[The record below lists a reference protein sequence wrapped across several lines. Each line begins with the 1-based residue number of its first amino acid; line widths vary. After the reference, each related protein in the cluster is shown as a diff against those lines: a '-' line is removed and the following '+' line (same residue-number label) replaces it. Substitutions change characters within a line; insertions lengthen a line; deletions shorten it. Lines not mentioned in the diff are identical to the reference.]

1 MGRNEKM
8 PAAVGT
14 QKNLWVIP
22 PVDERIEPL
31 ARSLRIAPL
40 VAQVLLNR
48 GIAEAAEGNTFLQPK
63 LTELI
68 RPAQMPGIEPAAA
81 RLREAIEKKE
91 KITVYGDYDVDGIT
105 GLSILWE
112 LLTLLGAQV
121 DFYIPHRIEEG
132 YGLNC
137 EAVRSLAEAGTRL
150 LVTVDCGIAAL
161 EAAEVAQQLGVDLIV
176 TDHHQPGPD
185 LPTAVAIVH
194 PALEPSY
201 ANQDSAGALVA
212 YKLAWAVAERFS
224 SGQRLDAK
232 LRQFM
237 LNATTLAAI
246 GTVAD
251 VVDLRGENRVLTK
264 FGLQALPESKLCGLR
279 ALIHTTG
286 LDGQGVDSVAIGFR
300 LAPVLNAAGRMGH
313 ARLAVELLTSTSE
326 TKATQIAEYLK
337 EQNVQRQ
344 QCERKILKHACEL
357 ILERGLNHPDR
368 RSLVLAAEGWH
379 TGVLG
384 IVASR
389 LVDKYYRPTIMINA
403 SPGENGTAQGSARS
417 IEGFSML
424 AAIEACSSHLT
435 TFGGHKM
442 AAGLTIQPEKIEP
455 FAADFEAYA
464 ADHLQ
469 EQDVVAKL
477 DIDALVPL
485 RQFTRETVNQ
495 LEMLGP
501 FGQGN
506 PKPVFATK
514 GVRLI
519 AAPRRVGAKGDH
531 LQFAITDN
539 TATVRCVGFRMGH
552 LEKKLLDN
560 EYFNIAYEAQLNHYN
575 GNTSV
580 EFITTDIQFE

>member
-1 MGRNEKM
+1 MGRSEPM
-8 PAAVGT
+8 PLSAKT
-14 QKNLWVIP
+14 QQNLWVIP
-22 PVDERIEPL
+22 PVDGRAESL
-31 ARSLRIAPL
+31 AQALKISPL
-40 VAQVLLNR
+40 VAQILINR
-48 GIAEAAEGNTFLQPK
+48 GIAEAGAGNVFLQPK

-68 RPAQMPGIEPAAA
+68 RPVHMPGIEPAAA
-81 RLREAIEKKE
+81 RLREAVEKKE

-105 GLSILWE
+105 GVSILWE

-132 YGLNC
+132 YGLNS

-150 LVTVDCGIAAL
+150 LITVDCGIAAI
-161 EAAEVAQQLGVDLIV
+161 EAADVARQLGVDLII
-176 TDHHQPGPD
+176 TDHHQLGPA
-185 LPTAVAIVH
+185 LPNAVAIVH
-194 PALEPSY
+194 PALQESY
-201 ANQDSAGALVA
+201 PNQDSAGALVA
-212 YKLAWAVAERFS
+212 YKLAWAVAEQFS
-224 SGQRLDAK
+224 GGQRLETR

-237 LNATTLAAI
+237 LNATSLAAI

-264 FGLQALPESKLCGLR
+264 FGLQALPESKLIGLR
-279 ALIHTTG
+279 ALIESAG
-286 LDGQGVDSVAIGFR
+286 LKGQGVDSYAIGFR

-326 TKATQIAEYLK
+326 MRALQIAEYLK
-337 EQNVQRQ
+337 EQNVLRQ
-344 QCERKILKHACEL
+344 QCERKIVKHACDL
-357 ILERGLNHPDR
+357 IAERGLSHPDR
-368 RSLVLAAEGWH
+368 RSIVLAAPGWH

-389 LVDKYYRPTIMINA
+389 LVDKYFRPTITINA
-403 SPGENGTAQGSARS
+403 SPGENGKAQGSARS
-417 IEGFSML
+417 IPGFCML
-424 AAIEACSSHLT
+424 SAIEACSSHLAS
-435 TFGGHKM
+435 FGGHKM
-442 AAGLTIQPEKIEP
+442 AAGLTLHPEKIES
-455 FAADFEAYA
+455 FAADFEGYA
-464 ADHLQ
+464 ANHLR
-469 EQDVVAKL
+469 EEDVVARL

-485 RQFTRETVNQ
+485 RQFTRETVSQ
-495 LEMLGP
+495 LDLLGP

-519 AAPRRVGAKGDH
+519 AAPRRVGSKGDH

-580 EFITTDIQFE
+580 EFIATDIQFE

>member
-1 MGRNEKM
+1 MGRTEKM
-8 PAAVGT
+8 PAAAGT
-14 QKNLWVIP
+14 QKNSWVVA
-22 PVDERIEPL
+22 PVDERVEPL
-31 ARSLRIAPL
+31 ARTLRIAPL

-48 GIAEAAEGNTFLQPK
+48 GITEAVQGNVFLQPK

-68 RPAQMPGIEPAAA
+68 RPAQMPGIGPAAL

-105 GLSILWE
+105 GVSILWE

-121 DFYIPHRIEEG
+121 DYYIPHRIEEG
-132 YGLNC
+132 YGLNS

-150 LVTVDCGIAAL
+150 LITVDCGIAAFD
-161 EAAEVAQQLGVDLIV
+161 AAEVAQELGVDLIV
-176 TDHHQPGPD
+176 TDHHQLGD
-185 LPTAVAIVH
+185 ALPNAAAIVH

-212 YKLAWAVAERFS
+212 YKLAWAVAEQFS
-224 SGQRLDAK
+224 NGQRLDAK
-232 LRQFM
+232 LREFM
-237 LNATTLAAI
+237 LNATSLAAI

-251 VVDLRGENRVLTK
+251 VVDLRGENRVLTR
-264 FGLQALPESKLCGLR
+264 FGLQALPQSKLCGLR
-279 ALIHTTG
+279 ALIESTG
-286 LDGQGVDSVAIGFR
+286 LAGQGVDSYAIGFR

-326 TKATQIAEYLK
+326 VRARQIADYLK

-344 QCERKILKHACEL
+344 QCERKILKHACDL
-357 ILERGLNHPDR
+357 ILERGLSHPDR
-368 RSLVLAAEGWH
+368 RSIVLAAEGWH

-417 IEGFSML
+417 IEGFCML
-424 AAIEACSSHLT
+424 SAIQACSSHLAS
-435 TFGGHKM
+435 FGGHKM
-442 AAGLTIQPEKIEP
+442 AAGLTIHPDKIEP
-455 FAADFEAYA
+455 FAADFESYA
-464 ADHLQ
+464 AGHLQ
-469 EQDVVAKL
+469 EEDVVARL

-485 RQFTRETVNQ
+485 RQFTKETINQ
-495 LEMLGP
+495 LELLGP

-519 AAPRRVGAKGDH
+519 AAPRRVGTKGDH

-539 TATVRCVGFRMGH
+539 TATIRCVGFRMGH
-552 LEKKLLDN
+552 LEKRLLDN

>member
-1 MGRNEKM
+1 MGHSQQM
-8 PAAVGT
+8 PLSAKT
-14 QKNLWVIP
+14 QQTLWIIP
-22 PVDERIEPL
+22 PTDGRAEPL
-31 ARSLRIAPL
+31 AKALRIAPL

-48 GIAEAAEGNTFLQPK
+48 GITEAEAGNVFLQPK

-68 RPAQMPGIEPAAA
+68 RPAQMPGIEPAVA
-81 RLREAIEKKE
+81 RLREAIDHKQ

-105 GLSILWE
+105 GVSILWE

-132 YGLNC
+132 YGLNSD
-137 EAVRSLAEAGTRL
+137 AVRSLAEAGTRL
-150 LVTVDCGIAAL
+150 LITVDCGIAAF
-161 EAAEVAQQLGVDLIV
+161 EAAEVARQLGVDLIV
-176 TDHHQPGPD
+176 TDHHQLGPA
-185 LPTAVAIVH
+185 LPNATAVVH
-194 PALEPSY
+194 PALQASY

-212 YKLAWAVAERFS
+212 YKLAWAVAEQFS
-224 SGQRLDAK
+224 TGPRLDMK

-237 LNATTLAAI
+237 LNATSLAAI

-251 VVDLRGENRVLTK
+251 VVDLRGENRVLTR

-279 ALIHTTG
+279 AIIQATG
-286 LDGQGVDSVAIGFR
+286 LAGQGVDSYAIGFR

-326 TKATQIAEYLK
+326 MRATQIAEYLK

-344 QCERKILKHACEL
+344 QCERKILQHACDL
-357 ILERGLNHPDR
+357 ILERGLSHPDR
-368 RSLVLAAEGWH
+368 RSIVLAAEGWH

-389 LVDKYYRPTIMINA
+389 LVDKYCRPTIMINA

-417 IEGFSML
+417 IEGFCML
-424 AAIEACSSHLT
+424 SAIQACSSHLAS
-435 TFGGHKM
+435 FGGHKM

-469 EQDVVAKL
+469 EEDVVARL

-485 RQFTRETVNQ
+485 RQFTKEVVNQ
-495 LEMLGP
+495 LELLGP

-519 AAPRRVGAKGDH
+519 SAPRRVGTKGDH

-539 TATVRCVGFRMGH
+539 TATIRCVGFRMGH

>member
-1 MGRNEKM
+1 MGRSEKI
-8 PAAVGT
+8 PVSAGT

-22 PVDERIEPL
+22 PVDDRVEPL
-31 ARSLRIAPL
+31 ARSLKISPL

-48 GIAEAAEGNTFLQPK
+48 GITEAAEGNLFLQPK

-68 RPAQMPGIEPAAA
+68 RPAQMPGIEPAAT
-81 RLREAIEKKE
+81 RLREAVEKKQ
-91 KITVYGDYDVDGIT
+91 KITIYGDYDVDGIT
-105 GLSILWE
+105 GVSILWE

-121 DFYIPHRIEEG
+121 DYYIPHRIEEG

-150 LVTVDCGIAAL
+150 LITVDCGIAAI
-161 EAAEVAQQLGVDLIV
+161 EAADVARQLGVDLIV
-176 TDHHQPGPD
+176 TDHHQLGPA
-185 LPTAVAIVH
+185 LPNAVAIVH
-194 PALEPSY
+194 PAMEPSY

-224 SGQRLDAK
+224 SGQRLDTK

-237 LNATTLAAI
+237 LNATSLAAI

-264 FGLQALPESKLCGLR
+264 FGLQALPQSKLIGLR
-279 ALIHTTG
+279 ALIESTG
-286 LDGQGVDSVAIGFR
+286 LTGQGVDSVAIGFR

-326 TKATQIAEYLK
+326 TRATQIAEYLK

-344 QCERKILKHACEL
+344 QCERKILKQACDL
-357 ILERGLNHPDR
+357 ILERGLSHPDR
-368 RSLVLAAEGWH
+368 RSIVLAAEGWH

-389 LVDKYYRPTIMINA
+389 LVDKYYRPAIMINA
-403 SPGENGTAQGSARS
+403 SPGENGKAQGSARS
-417 IEGFSML
+417 IEGFCML
-424 AAIEACSSHLT
+424 SAIQACSSHLAS
-435 TFGGHKM
+435 FGGHKM
-442 AAGLTIQPEKIEP
+442 AAGLTIHPEKIEP

-469 EQDVVAKL
+469 EEDVVAKL

-485 RQFTRETVNQ
+485 RQFTKETVNQ

-539 TATVRCVGFRMGH
+539 TATIRCVGFRMGH

-560 EYFNIAYEAQLNHYN
+560 EYFNIAYETQLNHYN

>member
-1 MGRNEKM
+1 MGRSEKM
-8 PAAVGT
+8 PVSAGT

-22 PVDERIEPL
+22 PVDERAEPL
-31 ARSLRIAPL
+31 ARSLRISPL
-40 VAQVLLNR
+40 VAQILLNR
-48 GIAEAAEGNTFLQPK
+48 GITEAAEGNIFLQPK

-68 RPAQMPGIEPAAA
+68 RPAHMPGIEPAAA
-81 RLREAIEKKE
+81 RLREAIEKKQ

-105 GLSILWE
+105 GVSILWE

-132 YGLNC
+132 YGLNS

-150 LVTVDCGIAAL
+150 LVTVDCGIAAF
-161 EAAEVAQQLGVDLIV
+161 EAADVARQLGVDLIV
-176 TDHHQPGPD
+176 TDHHQLGPV
-185 LPTAVAIVH
+185 LPHAVAIVH
-194 PALEPSY
+194 PALQESY
-201 ANQDSAGALVA
+201 PNQDSAGALVA
-212 YKLAWAVAERFS
+212 YKLAWAVAEQFS
-224 SGQRLDAK
+224 GGQRLDAR

-237 LNATTLAAI
+237 LNATSLAAI

-251 VVDLRGENRVLTK
+251 VVDLRGENRALTR

-279 ALIHTTG
+279 ALIESTG
-286 LDGQGVDSVAIGFR
+286 LAGQGVDSVAIGFR

-326 TKATQIAEYLK
+326 MRATQIAEYLK

-344 QCERKILKHACEL
+344 QCERKMLKHACEL
-357 ILERGLNHPDR
+357 IVERGLSHPDR

-403 SPGENGTAQGSARS
+403 SPGESGKAQGSARS

-424 AAIEACSSHLT
+424 SAIQACGSHLAS
-435 TFGGHKM
+435 FGGHQM
-442 AAGLTIQPEKIEP
+442 AAGLTIHPEKIEP

-469 EQDVVAKL
+469 EQDIVAKL

-519 AAPRRVGAKGDH
+519 AAPRRVGTKGDH

-539 TATVRCVGFRMGH
+539 TATIRCVGFRMGH

>member
-1 MGRNEKM
+1 MGRREQM
-8 PAAVGT
+8 PSSVGT

-22 PVDERIEPL
+22 PIDDRAEPL
-31 ARSLRIAPL
+31 ARSLKISSL

-48 GIAEAAEGNTFLQPK
+48 GITEAAEGNIFLQPK

-68 RPAQMPGIEPAAA
+68 RPVQMPGIEPAVA

-105 GLSILWE
+105 GVSILWE

-137 EAVRSLAEAGTRL
+137 DAVRSLAEAGTRL
-150 LVTVDCGIAAL
+150 LITVDCGIAAF
-161 EAAEVAQQLGVDLIV
+161 EAAEVARQLGVDLIV
-176 TDHHQPGPD
+176 TDHHQVGPA
-185 LPTAVAIVH
+185 LPNAVAIVH
-194 PALEPSY
+194 PALQESY
-201 ANQDSAGALVA
+201 PNQESAGALVA
-212 YKLAWAVAERFS
+212 YKLAWAIAEQFS
-224 SGQRLDAK
+224 GGPRLETK

-237 LNATTLAAI
+237 LNATSLAAI

-251 VVDLRGENRVLTK
+251 VVDLRGENRVLTR

-279 ALIHTTG
+279 ALIESTG
-286 LDGQGVDSVAIGFR
+286 LAGQGVDSYAIGFR

-326 TKATQIAEYLK
+326 MRATQIAEYLK

-344 QCERKILKHACEL
+344 QCERKMLKQACEL
-357 ILERGLNHPDR
+357 IVERGLSHPDR
-368 RSLVLAAEGWH
+368 RSIVLAAEGWH

-389 LVDKYYRPTIMINA
+389 LVDRYYRPAIMINA
-403 SPGENGTAQGSARS
+403 SPGENGRAQGSARS
-417 IEGFSML
+417 IEGFCML
-424 AAIEACSSHLT
+424 SAIQACSSHLAS
-435 TFGGHKM
+435 FGGHKM
-442 AAGLTIQPEKIEP
+442 AAGLTIHPERIEP
-455 FAADFEAYA
+455 FAVDFEAYA
-464 ADHLQ
+464 ANHLQ
-469 EQDVVAKL
+469 EEDIVAKL
-477 DIDALVPL
+477 EIDALVPL

-495 LEMLGP
+495 LDLLGP

-519 AAPRRVGAKGDH
+519 AAPRRVGSKGDH

-539 TATVRCVGFRMGH
+539 TATIRCVGFRMGH

-580 EFITTDIQFE
+580 EFIATDIQFE

>member
-1 MGRNEKM
+1 MGRSEPM
-8 PAAVGT
+8 PLSAKT
-14 QKNLWVIP
+14 QQNLWVIP
-22 PVDERIEPL
+22 PVDGRAESL
-31 ARSLRIAPL
+31 AQALKISPL
-40 VAQVLLNR
+40 VAQILINR
-48 GIAEAAEGNTFLQPK
+48 GIAEAGAGNVFLQPK

-68 RPAQMPGIEPAAA
+68 RPVHMPGIEPAAA
-81 RLREAIEKKE
+81 RLREAVEKKE

-105 GLSILWE
+105 GVSILWE

-132 YGLNC
+132 YGLNS

-150 LVTVDCGIAAL
+150 LITVDCGIAAI
-161 EAAEVAQQLGVDLIV
+161 EAADVARQLGVDLII
-176 TDHHQPGPD
+176 TDHHQLGPA
-185 LPTAVAIVH
+185 LPNAVAIVH
-194 PALEPSY
+194 PALQESY
-201 ANQDSAGALVA
+201 PNQDSAGALVA
-212 YKLAWAVAERFS
+212 YKLAWAVAEQFS
-224 SGQRLDAK
+224 GGQRLETR

-237 LNATTLAAI
+237 LNATSLAAI

-264 FGLQALPESKLCGLR
+264 FGLQALPESKLIGLR
-279 ALIHTTG
+279 ALIESAG
-286 LDGQGVDSVAIGFR
+286 LKGQGVDSYAIGFR

-326 TKATQIAEYLK
+326 MRALQIAEYLK
-337 EQNVQRQ
+337 EQNVLRQ
-344 QCERKILKHACEL
+344 QCERKIVKHACDL
-357 ILERGLNHPDR
+357 IAERGLSHPDR
-368 RSLVLAAEGWH
+368 RSIVLAAPGWH

-389 LVDKYYRPTIMINA
+389 LVDKYFRPTITINA
-403 SPGENGTAQGSARS
+403 SPGENGKAQGSARS
-417 IEGFSML
+417 IPGFCML
-424 AAIEACSSHLT
+424 SAIEACSSHLAS
-435 TFGGHKM
+435 FGGHKM
-442 AAGLTIQPEKIEP
+442 AAGLTLRPEKIES
-455 FAADFEAYA
+455 FAADFEGYA
-464 ADHLQ
+464 ANHLM
-469 EQDVVAKL
+469 EEDVVAKL
-477 DIDALVPL
+477 DVDALVPL
-485 RQFTRETVNQ
+485 RQFTRETVSQ
-495 LEMLGP
+495 LDLLGP

-519 AAPRRVGAKGDH
+519 AAPRRVGSKGDH

-580 EFITTDIQFE
+580 EFIATDIQFE

>member
-1 MGRNEKM
+1 
-8 PAAVGT
+8 
-14 QKNLWVIP
+14 
-22 PVDERIEPL
+22 
-31 ARSLRIAPL
+31 
-40 VAQVLLNR
+40 
-48 GIAEAAEGNTFLQPK
+48 
-63 LTELI
+63 
-68 RPAQMPGIEPAAA
+68 
-81 RLREAIEKKE
+81 
-91 KITVYGDYDVDGIT
+91 
-105 GLSILWE
+105 
-112 LLTLLGAQV
+112 
-121 DFYIPHRIEEG
+121 
-132 YGLNC
+132 
-137 EAVRSLAEAGTRL
+137 
-150 LVTVDCGIAAL
+150 
-161 EAAEVAQQLGVDLIV
+161 
-176 TDHHQPGPD
+176 
-185 LPTAVAIVH
+185 
-194 PALEPSY
+194 
-201 ANQDSAGALVA
+201 VA
-212 YKLAWAVAERFS
+212 YKLAWAVAEQFS

-237 LNATTLAAI
+237 LNATSLAAI

-251 VVDLRGENRVLTK
+251 VVDLRGENRVLTR
-264 FGLQALPESKLCGLR
+264 FGLQALPASKLCGLR
-279 ALIHTTG
+279 ALIQSTG
-286 LDGQGVDSVAIGFR
+286 LAGQGVDSYAIGFR

-326 TKATQIAEYLK
+326 VRATQIAEYLK

-344 QCERKILKHACEL
+344 QCERKILKHACDL
-357 ILERGLNHPDR
+357 ILERGLSHPDR
-368 RSLVLAAEGWH
+368 RSIVLAAEGWH

-389 LVDKYYRPTIMINA
+389 LVDRFYRPAIMINA

-417 IEGFSML
+417 IEGFCML
-424 AAIEACSSHLT
+424 SAIQACSAHLAS
-435 TFGGHKM
+435 FGGHRM
-442 AAGLTIQPEKIEP
+442 AAGLTIHPDKIEP
-455 FAADFEAYA
+455 FAADFETYA

-469 EQDVVAKL
+469 EEDVVARL

-485 RQFTRETVNQ
+485 RQFTKEVINQ
-495 LEMLGP
+495 LELLGP

-519 AAPRRVGAKGDH
+519 AAPRRVGTKGDH

-539 TATVRCVGFRMGH
+539 TATIRCVGFRMGH